1 MNQQIEILFYASDSR
16 LWSQQF
22 FCNPEQKMKMRRM
35 RRMRIRMEDEDRDEE
50 YEATP
55 PGDDRIINFSP
66 VLWLVWKLCS
76 WFGYRML
83 IF

>member
-1 MNQQIEILFYASDSR
+1 
-16 LWSQQF
+16 
-22 FCNPEQKMKMRRM
+22 MKMRRM